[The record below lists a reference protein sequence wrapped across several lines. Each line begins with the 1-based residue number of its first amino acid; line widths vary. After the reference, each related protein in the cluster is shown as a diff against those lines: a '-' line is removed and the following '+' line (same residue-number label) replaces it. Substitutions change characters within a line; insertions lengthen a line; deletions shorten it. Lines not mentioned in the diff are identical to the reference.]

1 MAGRERIEYKDETKT
16 VILYEQ
22 KILFVVILAVFGLSS
37 QNLVDVRVAEG
48 VLAGTDSS
56 GVKIFKGV
64 PFAAPPVGN
73 LRWREPQ
80 PVEPWQGV
88 RKATPSP

>member
-1 MAGRERIEYKDETKT
+1 MNKRFF
-16 VILYEQ
+16 LS
-22 KILFVVILAVFGLSS
+22 LFSLFLALGLSS

-73 LRWREPQ
+73 LRCREPQ
-80 PVEPWQGV
+80 PV
-88 RKATPSP
+88 